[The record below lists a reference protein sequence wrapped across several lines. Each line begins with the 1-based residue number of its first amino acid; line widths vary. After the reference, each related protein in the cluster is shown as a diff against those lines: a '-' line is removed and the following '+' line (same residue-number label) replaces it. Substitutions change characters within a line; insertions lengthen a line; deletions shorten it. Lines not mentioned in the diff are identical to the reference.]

1 MKKIVDEL
9 IKYLVEKKCNLN
21 SDIDSIIYDDLNK
34 ILVVEDIIKLE
45 EKRKQIKQCYDMV
58 EYLEKAV
65 KAFMESE

>member
-9 IKYLVEKKCNLN
+9 INYLIEKKNSLN
-21 SDIDSIIYDDLNK
+21 FEVEDIIYADLNK

-65 KAFMESE
+65 KAFMEGE